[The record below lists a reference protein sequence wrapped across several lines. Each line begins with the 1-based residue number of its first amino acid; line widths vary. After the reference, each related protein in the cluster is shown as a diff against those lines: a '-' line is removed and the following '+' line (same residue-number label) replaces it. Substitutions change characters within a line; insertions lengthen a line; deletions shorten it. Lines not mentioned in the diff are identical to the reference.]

1 MWPVCDQ
8 SLKEDD
14 GNARRDAVEA
24 VDDVTADTPAD
35 AEEQTPEE
43 AGYGYGV

>member
-8 SLKEDD
+8 SVKEDD
-14 GNARRDAVEA
+14 GTAHRDTVEA
-24 VDDVTADTPAD
+24 VDDVPADMPAD
-35 AEEQTPEE
+35 AEEQIPEE